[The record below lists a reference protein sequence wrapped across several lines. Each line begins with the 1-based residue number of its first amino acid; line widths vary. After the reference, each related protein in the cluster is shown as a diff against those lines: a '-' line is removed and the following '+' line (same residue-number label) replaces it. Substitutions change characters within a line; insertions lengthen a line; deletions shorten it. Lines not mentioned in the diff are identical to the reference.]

1 MHGYHGKLL
10 WVDLAAGQVR
20 DEPLKEGYARD
31 LVGGSGLAVRYLY
44 DLLPSDADS
53 DDDVEPLLVMTG
65 PLTGTHAPLSG
76 RHAIV
81 ARSPLTG
88 LLGESYAGGFFG
100 AELRHAGYDGIVLV
114 GRSNMP
120 VWLFICDG
128 HAELREAQGLW
139 GKDTFETQSQIHDAL
154 DDRRVRVGC
163 IGPAGENQVLYAGI
177 AHDNARMAAR
187 TGLGAVMGA
196 KRLKAIAVRG
206 TRTIPLTLADASRF
220 EDVVQRMRRIFR
232 DDVFSQVLRA
242 TGTGGNLDYLHY
254 LGALPIRYYTQGA
267 WDGAATISGNTMA
280 ETILTGVEACYG
292 CLVACGRKV
301 SIPEGKYATQGE
313 IKGPEYETLGALGSL
328 LLIDDL
334 NAVTHLGHLCDRLG
348 LDTISTGNV
357 IALAVHL
364 YQEGVIGP
372 AETGGLTL
380 GWNDPD
386 LVETLIREIAHRR
399 DLGEILSQGV
409 RRVAQHY
416 GAEELAVHFN
426 GMSPAMHDPRAYSG
440 MALTY
445 TTSPIGGSHNQS
457 AYYGVESGRVIEELG
472 IDALGRHQD
481 LGKAVSVARHQDWN
495 AVLNALV
502 TCIFSNAPATDYIEL
517 LSAATGWDLDGDEA
531 LRIGER
537 IINLKRVYNIR
548 LGYSPAGER
557 LPKLLCRALAEG
569 GTEGFV
575 PDKETLLREY
585 YEARDWDRSTGR
597 PSRRRLVT
605 LGLDDVAD
613 DLYQS

>member
-1 MHGYHGKLL
+1 MHGYHGRLL
-10 WVDLAAGQVR
+10 WVDLSAGQVR
-20 DEPLKEGYARD
+20 DEPLKERDARA

-44 DLLPSDADS
+44 DLLPRAAESGGA
-53 DDDVEPLLVMTG
+53 EPLLFMAG

-100 AELRHAGYDGIVLV
+100 AELRHAGYDGIVLM
-114 GRSNMP
+114 GRSDAP
-120 VWLFICDG
+120 LWLCIRDG
-128 HAELREAQGLW
+128 QADLRDADSLW
-139 GKDTFETQSQIHDAL
+139 GMDTFETQAQIRETL
-154 DDRRVRVGC
+154 GDRRVRVGC
-163 IGPAGENQVLYAGI
+163 IGPAGENGVLYAGI

-187 TGLGAVMGA
+187 TGLGAAMGA

-206 TRTIPLTLADASRF
+206 TRAVPLTLADAPRF
-220 EDVVQRMRRIFR
+220 EAVVERMRGIFR
-232 DDVFSQVLRA
+232 EDVFSQVLRA

-254 LGALPIRYYTQGA
+254 LGALPIRYYTQGE
-267 WDGAATISGNTMA
+267 WDGASSISGNTMA

-301 SIPEGKYATQGE
+301 SIPEGKYATRGE

-334 NAVTHLGHLCDRLG
+334 EAVTHLGHLCDRFG
-348 LDTISTGNV
+348 LDTISTGNA

-364 YQEGVIGP
+364 YQEGIIGS
-372 AETGGLTL
+372 ADTGGLAL
-380 GWNDPD
+380 GWSDPD
-386 LVETLIREIAHRR
+386 LVETLIDQIVHRKG
-399 DLGEILSQGV
+399 LGEILAQGV
-409 RRVAQHY
+409 RRVARHY
-416 GAEELAVHFN
+416 GAEELAVQFN

-445 TTSPIGGSHNQS
+445 ATSPIGGSHNQS
-457 AYYGVESGRVIEELG
+457 AYYGVESGRIVEELG

-481 LGKAVSVARHQDWN
+481 QGKAASVARHQDWN

-517 LSAATGWDLDGDEA
+517 LNAATGWDLDAERT
-531 LRIGER
+531 LEIGER
-537 IINLKRVYNIR
+537 ILNLKRAYNLR
-548 LGYSPAGER
+548 LGYSPEGER
-557 LPKLLCRALAEG
+557 LPRLLRRALAVG

-575 PDKETLLREY
+575 PDEETLLGEY
-585 YEARDWDRSTGR
+585 YQVRDWERSTGR
-597 PSRRRLVT
+597 PSRQRLVA

-613 DLYQS
+613 DLYPR